1 MTEPWWM
8 SVIKSV
14 IIINLVLGVFA
25 YMTLAERKVMGRMQL
40 RYGPNRAGPFG
51 LLQPIADMVKLIR
64 KESFFPG
71 SAVDVLYIVSPFVAA
86 FTALCTFAV
95 IPFGPGWE
103 ISGVPGGRADRR
115 RPDRP
120 DPDLRDRLDRH
131 LRLHRRRLGLR
142 LEVRAARLDAH
153 LRAARQLRGLARAH
167 RARRRDHGAVALADR
182 DRHGAERLVVRRP
195 AVRRLRRLPLRRHRR
210 DRPGAV
216 RPARGRAGARRR
228 LPHRVRRAC
237 ASASS
242 RWPSTST

>member
-1 MTEPWWM
+1 
-8 SVIKSV
+8 
-14 IIINLVLGVFA
+14 
-25 YMTLAERKVMGRMQL
+25 MGRMQL

-51 LLQPIADMVKLIR
+51 LLQPIADLMKLIR

-71 SAVDVLYIVSPFVAA
+71 SAVDVLYILSPFVAA
-86 FTALCTFAV
+86 FTALSTFAV

-103 ISGVPGGRADRR
+103 ISGVAGRRAGRR

-153 LRAARQLRGLARAH
+153 LRAARQLRGLARAQ

-182 DRHGAERLVVRRP
+182 DRRGAG
-195 AVRRLRRLPLRRHRR
+195 
-210 DRPGAV
+210 RPGGTSSRSSSASSSSCSPAPP
-216 RPARGRAGARRR
+216 RPRARRSTSPR
-228 LPHRVRRAC
+228 PSRSSSPATTPSTAAC

-242 RWPSTST
+242 R